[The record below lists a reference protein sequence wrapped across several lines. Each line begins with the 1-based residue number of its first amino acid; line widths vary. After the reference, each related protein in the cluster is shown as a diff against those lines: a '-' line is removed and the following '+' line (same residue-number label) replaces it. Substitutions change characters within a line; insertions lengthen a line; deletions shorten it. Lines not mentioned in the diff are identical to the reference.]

1 MAGQKHDIVDLS
13 ADDHSPSPKRS
24 KGVVG
29 SSSKSAG
36 ILLFVQ
42 FDGELQEIVVDHPSL
57 YSVTGFQSERDLSFF
72 TNEMYRDIT
81 GECEAEPTDDD
92 KLMAIY
98 ELATGDE
105 AESGIN
111 YRAVVTFT
119 YPL

>member
-1 MAGQKHDIVDLS
+1 MAGEKRDIIDLS
-13 ADDHSPSPKRS
+13 CDEGAPSPKRT

-29 SSSKSAG
+29 SSSKSSG
-36 ILLFVQ
+36 ILLVVQ
-42 FDGELQEIVVDHPSL
+42 FDGELKEIVVDHPSL

-81 GECEAEPTDDD
+81 GECEAEPTSDE